1 MRRTLGLALGLLFG
15 ACGLESTAWA
25 QTTAPICPDA
35 PQYGNDA
42 RAGHFAKV
50 NGISLYYEIHG
61 QGSPLLLIHGG
72 GGSINALRCQIA
84 FFSRSHQVVVADS
97 RSHGR
102 SDQGEGRLTHEQIAD
117 DLSRLLDEL
126 NINTADV
133 WGHSAGGIVA
143 LLIAIRHPEKVAK
156 LISSSP
162 NLRPDET
169 ALFPWFID
177 GARAR
182 AENAAKMIAAGDR
195 SQDWVRVKRQRDLA
209 LEEPHIEIGALQKIT
224 SPTLLMFADSDDI
237 PLTHAIEIFNALP
250 RAQLFVMPGSTHGM
264 PRAESDTYNGMVARF
279 LDRPFTR
286 PTGQPQTPR

>member
-1 MRRTLGLALGLLFG
+1 
-15 ACGLESTAWA
+15 
-25 QTTAPICPDA
+25 
-35 PQYGNDA
+35 
-42 RAGHFAKV
+42 
-50 NGISLYYEIHG
+50 
-61 QGSPLLLIHGG
+61 LIHGG